1 MSAER
6 ESTGGAPVVVDPLGG
21 LVLDPANEL
30 KFRGPFD
37 DYVSVSLTIRNPTP
51 KRIAFKIKTTAPKR
65 YCVKPNSGV
74 LDPEQTMKVNVLLQ
88 PFIYDP
94 NEKNKHKFM
103 VQYMYLNDNEMQ
115 YSVNEILNMWKDVSN
130 SRLLDLKLKCIFELT
145 ESDQQ
150 RLQQQQQSGG
160 GESKQQQQQD
170 TSKLSASSTASKSSV
185 SSSSFSTANK
195 ENFVQATAD
204 FDSSS
209 SHQQQQT
216 YAQKASNVPANSP
229 ATVAAAAAAATTTT
243 TLGSGG
249 SSRLD
254 KNDNAINELKWL
266 KQENERLTREVAR
279 LKEEESRLRKLA
291 LQAPSS
297 TLNKSHGGGGD
308 ALADVLNNRST
319 LIIIVLLAIVVYLLL
334 FR

>member
-37 DYVSVSLTIRNPTP
+37 DYVSVSLTIRNPTA

-74 LDPEQTMKVNVLLQ
+74 LDPDQTMKVNVLLQ

-150 RLQQQQQSGG
+150 RLQQQQQQGG

-216 YAQKASNVPANSP
+216 YAQKASTVPANSP
-229 ATVAAAAAAATTTT
+229 ATVAAAATTATT

-297 TLNKSHGGGGD
+297 TLNKSHGGGD